1 MLSLC
6 ITTEA
11 IELLTAATYLDP
23 GPLSAPASGTT
34 GFIRTIQKLAV
45 WEWRSDP
52 MLVPLFGDQEGGTLK
67 PKFDVEL
74 RKIVVEAFEK
84 RPETSERAWCIATE
98 DDLEGYRWSKGVSRV
113 IAGRIGVLARATVKA
128 LEDSV
133 TLAQGVNVTVSCF
146 LSLVRTQLMNSH
158 SSQPH

>member
-1 MLSLC
+1 M
-6 ITTEA
+6 
-11 IELLTAATYLDP
+11 
-23 GPLSAPASGTT
+23 
-34 GFIRTIQKLAV
+34 
-45 WEWRSDP
+45 
-52 MLVPLFGDQEGGTLK
+52 VPLFGDQEGGTLK

-98 DDLEGYRWSKGVSRV
+98 DDLEGYRWTKGISRV

-133 TLAQGVNVTVSCF
+133 TLAQGVNVTVSF
-146 LSLVRTQLMNSH
+146 F
-158 SSQPH
+158 